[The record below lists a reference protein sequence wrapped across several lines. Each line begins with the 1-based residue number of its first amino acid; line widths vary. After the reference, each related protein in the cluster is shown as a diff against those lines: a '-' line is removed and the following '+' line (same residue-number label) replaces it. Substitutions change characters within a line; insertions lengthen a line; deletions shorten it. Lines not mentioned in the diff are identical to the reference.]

1 MNLSDYKNKKVA
13 VWGYGVE
20 GKASEAFLMSFGIKP
35 VIITEDDEDEIT
47 DMDLVVKSPGISLY
61 KPIIKEAKAK
71 GVKFTSG
78 TELFL
83 EYAAQLDK
91 KPILIAVTGTKGKS
105 TTAALL
111 AHILKG
117 LRKRVFLGGNFGE
130 PLLCAAADLAQYDFV
145 VAEVSSYQAAD
156 LERGFDVAIL
166 TNLYP
171 EHLNWHGSHERYFKD
186 KCNVVFKSSVKV
198 VNKDDIKTNEIFA
211 GERVV
216 FFNDEKLCE
225 AGDLPLKGEH
235 NLSNANAVLTCLK
248 ELKFNVANAKK
259 HLATFEPLP
268 HRLQEVG
275 EKEGLT
281 FIDDSI
287 STTPET
293 AIAALKVFA
302 GREVTLLVGGFERQQ
317 NYAELCKYI
326 KEHKVRAVTLP
337 STGARIYKEVTA
349 LGARAA
355 AAENM
360 QEAVEIAKE
369 ITPRKGV
376 VLLSPAAPSYDFYK
390 NFEER
395 GKVFKSCI

>member
-13 VWGYGVE
+13 VWGYGAE
-20 GKASEAFLMSFGIKP
+20 GKADEVFLKSFGIKP
-35 VIITEDDEDEIT
+35 VIITEDDESEIA
-47 DMDLVVKSPGISLY
+47 DMDLVIKSPGISLY
-61 KPIIKEAKAK
+61 KPIIKKAKAK

-105 TTAALL
+105 TTSALL

-117 LRKRVFLGGNFGE
+117 LGKRVFLGGNFGE
-130 PLLCAAADLAQYDFV
+130 PLLCAMADLAQYDFI

-171 EHLNWHGSHERYFKD
+171 EHLNWHTSHERYFKD
-186 KCNVVFKSSVKV
+186 KCNVIFKSSVKI
-198 VNKDDIKTNEIFA
+198 VNKNDVKTGEIFA
-211 GERVV
+211 KEKVV
-216 FFNDEKLCE
+216 FFNGEKLCE
-225 AGDLPLKGEH
+225 TGDLSLKGEH

-248 ELKFNVANAKK
+248 ELKFDLTDAKK

-275 EKEGLT
+275 ERGGLT

-293 AIAALKVFA
+293 AIAALKVFE

-337 STGARIYKEVTA
+337 STGARIYKELTA
-349 LGARAA
+349 LRAMSAA
-355 AAENM
+355 AKNM

-369 ITPRKGV
+369 ITPKGGV
-376 VLLSPAAPSYDFYK
+376 ILLSPAAPSYDFYK

>member
-13 VWGYGVE
+13 VWGYGAE
-20 GKASEAFLMSFGIKP
+20 GKASEGFLKSFGIKP
-35 VIITEDDEDEIT
+35 AIITEDDESEVS

-61 KPIIKEAKAK
+61 KPIINEAEAR

-83 EYAAQLDK
+83 EYTAELDK
-91 KPILIAVTGTKGKS
+91 KPILVAVTGTKGKS
-105 TTAALL
+105 TTSALL

-117 LRKRVFLGGNFGE
+117 LGKRVFLGGNFGE

-145 VAEVSSYQAAD
+145 VAEISSYQAAD
-156 LERGFDVAIL
+156 LERGFDVTIL

-186 KCNVVFKSSVKV
+186 KCNVIFKSSVKI
-198 VNKDDIKTNEIFA
+198 VNKNDVKTREIFA
-211 GERVV
+211 GEEVV

-225 AGDLPLKGEH
+225 ASELSLKGEH

-248 ELKFNVANAKK
+248 ELKFDLADAKK

-268 HRLQEVG
+268 HRLQEVSKKG
-275 EKEGLT
+275 GLT
-281 FIDDSI
+281 FVDDSI

-302 GREVTLLVGGFERQQ
+302 SREVTLLVGGFERQQ

-337 STGARIYKEVTA
+337 STGARIYKELTKLEA
-349 LGARAA
+349 MAA
-355 AAENM
+355 AAKNM

-369 ITPRKGV
+369 ITPAGGV

>member
-13 VWGYGVE
+13 VWGYGAE
-20 GKASEAFLMSFGIKP
+20 GKANEAFLKSFGISP
-35 VIITEDDEDEIT
+35 VIITEDDEGEVS
-47 DMDLVVKSPGISLY
+47 DMDLVIKSPGISLY
-61 KPIIKEAKAK
+61 KPIIKEAKAR

-83 EYAAQLDK
+83 EYVAGLDK
-91 KPILIAVTGTKGKS
+91 KPILVAVTGTKGKS

-111 AHILKG
+111 AHVLKG
-117 LRKRVFLGGNFGE
+117 EGKRVFLGGNFGE
-130 PLLCAAADLAQYDFV
+130 PLLCAANDLVQYDFV

-171 EHLNWHGSHERYFKD
+171 EHFNWHGSHERYFKD
-186 KCNVVFKSSVKV
+186 KCNVIFKSSVKI
-198 VNKDDIKTNEIFA
+198 VNKKDTKTGEIFA
-211 GERVV
+211 KEKVV
-216 FFNDEKLCE
+216 FFNDENLCE
-225 AGDLPLKGEH
+225 AGDLSLKGEH

-248 ELKFNVANAKK
+248 ALSFDVERAKK
-259 HLATFEPLP
+259 HLGTFEPLP

-275 EKEGLT
+275 ERDGLI

-293 AIAALKVFA
+293 AIAALKVFG

-317 NYAELCKYI
+317 NYTELCKYI

-337 STGARIYKEVTA
+337 STGARIYKELTA
-349 LGARAA
+349 LGAMAA
-355 AAENM
+355 AAKNM

-369 ITPRKGV
+369 ITPKKGV

>member
-1 MNLSDYKNKKVA
+1 MNISDYKNKKVA
-13 VWGYGVE
+13 VWGYGAE
-20 GKASEAFLMSFGIKP
+20 GKASEAFLKRFGINP
-35 VIITEDDEDEIT
+35 AIITEDDESEVL
-47 DMDLVVKSPGISLY
+47 DMDLVVKSPGVSLY
-61 KPIIKEAKAK
+61 KPIINEAKAK

-83 EYAAQLDK
+83 EYVAKLDK

-111 AHILKG
+111 AHVLKG
-117 LRKRVFLGGNFGE
+117 LGKRVFLGGNFGE
-130 PLLCAAADLAQYDFV
+130 PLLCAAENLAQYDFV

-171 EHLNWHGSHERYFKD
+171 EHLNWHSSHERYFKD
-186 KCNVVFKSSVKV
+186 KCNVIFKSSVKI
-198 VNKDDIKTNEIFA
+198 VNKNDIRTREIFA
-211 GERVV
+211 GEKVV

-225 AGDLPLKGEH
+225 AGDLSLKGAH

-248 ELKFNVANAKK
+248 ELKIDLVNAKK
-259 HLATFEPLP
+259 YLATFEPLP
-268 HRLQEVG
+268 HRLQDVG
-275 EKEGLT
+275 EKNGLT
-281 FIDDSI
+281 FVDDSI

-293 AIAALKVFA
+293 AIAALKVFT
-302 GREVTLLVGGFERQQ
+302 GREITLLVGGFERQQ
-317 NYAELCKYI
+317 DYTELCKYI

-337 STGARIYKEVTA
+337 STGARIYKELTA
-349 LGARAA
+349 LGAMAA
-355 AAENM
+355 VAENM

-369 ITPRKGV
+369 ITPEKGV

>member
-13 VWGYGVE
+13 VWGYGAE
-20 GKASEAFLMSFGIKP
+20 GKANEAFLKRFGIKP
-35 VIITEDDEDEIT
+35 AIITEDDESEVS

-61 KPIIKEAKAK
+61 KPIINEAKAK
-71 GVKFTSG
+71 GVEFTSG

-83 EYAAQLDK
+83 EYVAELDK
-91 KPILIAVTGTKGKS
+91 KPALIAVTGTKGKS

-111 AHILKG
+111 AHVLKG
-117 LRKRVFLGGNFGE
+117 LGERVFLGGNFGE
-130 PLLCAAADLAQYDFV
+130 PLLCASDNLAQYDFV

-156 LERGFDVAIL
+156 LEHGFDVAVL

-171 EHLNWHGSHERYFKD
+171 EHLNWHGSHERYFRD
-186 KCNVVFKSSVKV
+186 KCNVIFKSSVKI
-198 VNKDDIKTNEIFA
+198 VNKNDIKTRELFA
-211 GERVV
+211 REKVV

-225 AGDLPLKGEH
+225 AGDLSLKGEH
-235 NLSNANAVLTCLK
+235 NLSNANAVLTCVK
-248 ELKFNVANAKK
+248 ELGFDVASAVKY
-259 HLATFEPLP
+259 LRDFEPLP

-275 EKEGLT
+275 EKGGLI

-293 AIAALKVFA
+293 ALAALKVFA
-302 GREVTLLVGGFERQQ
+302 EREITLLVGGFERQQ
-317 NYAELCKYI
+317 DYSELCKYI

-337 STGARIYKEVTA
+337 STGMRIYKELTT
-349 LGARAA
+349 LGAMAA
-355 AAENM
+355 AAKNM

-369 ITPRKGV
+369 ITPNKGV